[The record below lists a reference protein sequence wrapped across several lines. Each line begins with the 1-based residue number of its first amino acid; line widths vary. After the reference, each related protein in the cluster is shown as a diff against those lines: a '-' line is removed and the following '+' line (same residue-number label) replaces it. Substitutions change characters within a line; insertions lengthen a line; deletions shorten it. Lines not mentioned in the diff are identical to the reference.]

1 MVNIVGIGGQH
12 PSEQVVNMRRNIQA
26 PDQSQMVRQSRM
38 QTQTLSN
45 ADQIHAPESG
55 VKHGHFFWQNWMMGL
70 TFRHKP
76 GHFCLMRDDEVW
88 MRDQCI
94 LRPPISLVVII
105 CINTNESG

>member
-1 MVNIVGIGGQH
+1 MVCHSI
-12 PSEQVVNMRRNIQA
+12 
-26 PDQSQMVRQSRM
+26 M

-55 VKHGHFFWQNWMMGL
+55 VNHGHFFWQNWMMGL

-76 GHFCLMRDDEVW
+76 GHLCLMRDDEVW